1 MSDQDSKILLE
12 LGEYLILFE
21 NLFKLRQRCL
31 AVGMVTAFVSLI
43 YNLKTVF

>member
-21 NLFKLRQRCL
+21 LRQRCL